1 MEELEANEREDS
13 KRTSPETP
21 PRPFSSRVN
30 VDLFGVTDKGYGRA
44 TNDDHFLIVRAGRA
58 LETVLTSLSKAETMP
73 GELFEETGYGMV
85 VADGIGTDASGEIA
99 SRQAIYTLLSLALH
113 TPDWQF
119 RWGPKEKN
127 TVMWRMKDRF
137 RRVNAA
143 LLRDATANAS
153 LSGMCT
159 TMTAALT
166 HGTDLIIGHIG
177 DSSAYLLHRGQ
188 LVKLT
193 SAPTVRGRLVH
204 EGPKQSSDPLVLEL
218 RRLLL
223 QTLGSREGDCN
234 PQANDYLLE
243 DNDQLLLCTAGLTD
257 MVEDREIE
265 TVLNTAS
272 SAKSACRSLV
282 DLALKNG
289 GRENVTVIVARYS
302 IPPGHD
308 RLSGLEEGGQES

>member
-1 MEELEANEREDS
+1 MEELEADEGTVS
-13 KRTSPETP
+13 KPLDEHP

-30 VDLFGVTDKGYGRA
+30 VDLFGLTDRGYSRA
-44 TNDDHFLIVRAGRA
+44 TNEDHFLIVRAGRA
-58 LETVLTSLSKAETMP
+58 LETVLTSLSKDETMP
-73 GELFEETGYGMV
+73 GELFEETGYAMV
-85 VADGIGTDASGEIA
+85 VADGIGSDARGEMA

-119 RWGPKEKN
+119 RWGRKEKN

-153 LSGMCT
+153 VGGMCT
-159 TMTAALT
+159 TMTAAIT
-166 HGTDLIIGHIG
+166 HGTDLIVGHIG
-177 DSSAYLLHRGQ
+177 DSSAYLLHRGA

-193 SAPTVRGRLVH
+193 SPPTARGRLVVDDT
-204 EGPKQSSDPLVLEL
+204 ELPSDPLVLEL

-223 QTLGSREGDCN
+223 QTLGSREVDCN
-234 PQANDYLLE
+234 PQANDFLLE
-243 DNDQLLLCTAGLTD
+243 NEDQLLLCTAGLTD

-265 TVLNTAS
+265 LVLNTAS
-272 SAKSACRSLV
+272 SAKSACHSLV

-289 GRENVTVIVARYS
+289 GHENVTVIVARYS
-302 IPPGHD
+302 IPPGYD
-308 RLSGLEEGGQES
+308 RLDEFEEGG